1 MAMRINGAWKGRP
14 VTTSAL
20 TATGPVNLKNGTAF
34 FVPQMAD
41 ESRPSATD
49 NEGMVI
55 FSTTQYLLQVATG
68 GAWED
73 LAIMI

>member
-1 MAMRINGAWKGRP
+1 
-14 VTTSAL
+14 
-20 TATGPVNLKNGTAF
+20 VNLKNGTAF